1 MTRRLTQMHEAIG
14 RAVLWAQMFETVFA
28 VCFELLGMLE
38 TGVSNSIDPKRF
50 KIPTRNLIKALA
62 MANNIAPEFEGQ
74 INNLIEK
81 RHLLVHRWYHDNG
94 LPGEGNTEHISRLIQ
109 LAHEVE
115 QNSKRISALL
125 AGYIVHW
132 GRLNPAQNVM
142 ADVERTRLLALFQRA
157 HLGDIGE

>member
-1 MTRRLTQMHEAIG
+1 MTLRLTQMHEAVG

-28 VCFELLGMLE
+28 VCFELLGMVE
-38 TGVSNSIDPKRF
+38 TGVSNLIDPKRF
-50 KIPTRNLIKALA
+50 KVPTRNLIKELA
-62 MANNIAPEFEGQ
+62 VANNIAPEFEGQ
-74 INNLIEK
+74 INDLIEK
-81 RHLLVHRWYHDNG
+81 RHLLVHRWYHENG

-115 QNSKRISALL
+115 QNSKRISGLL

-142 ADVERTRLLALFQRA
+142 ADAERTRLLALFQRA
-157 HLGDIGE
+157 HLGDTGE